1 MTARGPRAAARPRA
15 APGRA
20 RRPVRPGLHRAALPA
35 VFLLALL
42 ALCGAAGCSRSDA
55 PRASTAGPESEFET
69 LELRYQ
75 GNNGTV
81 SPIELAEDLGYLAP
95 IRLQFISS
103 TVSGPQSVQAVVTG
117 DTDFGGAFN
126 GAIIKLIA
134 ARAPI
139 IAVAGYYGV
148 DEQRQSGFYVLNDSP
163 LRTARDLL
171 DRAISMNTLGA
182 HSEFMVKEFL
192 WRNQITPE
200 EARRVTLLVVPP
212 VNGEQLLRQKQV
224 DVAALGDIYRDR
236 ALERGGIR
244 PLFSDYELYG
254 KFTAGSYVMK
264 TSFIKE
270 NPNTVR
276 RFVEATARAIEWAR
290 STPRETVVE
299 RCLALMKK
307 RGRNEEDSAIKFW
320 RSYGVAGK
328 GGLIAEREFQI
339 WIDWM
344 VRSGELK
351 PGEIALSRLY
361 TNEFNPYVNEQAAR

>member
-1 MTARGPRAAARPRA
+1 MTFA
-15 APGRA
+15 
-20 RRPVRPGLHRAALPA
+20 RPVRPGLVRPALP
-35 VFLLALL
+35 VIFLLALL
-42 ALCGAAGCSRSDA
+42 ALCSAAGCSRDEG
-55 PRASTAGPESEFET
+55 PRASAAGPEGEFET

-95 IRLQFISS
+95 IRLHFVGS

-126 GAIIKLIA
+126 GAVIKLIA
-134 ARAPI
+134 AKAPI
-139 IAVAGYYGV
+139 VAVVGYYGV

-163 LRTARDLL
+163 LRAASDLL
-171 DRAISMNTLGA
+171 DRSISMNTLGA

-192 WRNQITPE
+192 SRNQLAPE

-212 VNGEQLLRQKQV
+212 VNGEQLLREKQV
-224 DVAALGDIYRDR
+224 DVASLSDIYRDR

-264 TSFIKE
+264 TSFIKKH
-270 NPNTVR
+270 PRTAR

-290 STPRETVVE
+290 STPRETVVA
-299 RCLALMKK
+299 RCIELMKK
-307 RGRNEEDSAIKFW
+307 RGRNEEDSAIKYW

-328 GGLIAEREFQI
+328 GGLIAERDFQI

-344 VRSGELK
+344 VKSGELK
-351 PGEIALSRLY
+351 PGEVPLSRAY
-361 TNEFNPYVNEQAAR
+361 TNEFNPYASEQVAH

>member
-1 MTARGPRAAARPRA
+1 MAPPRPLRSDLLRP
-15 APGRA
+15 
-20 RRPVRPGLHRAALPA
+20 ALPA
-35 VFLLALL
+35 VLLLVLL
-42 ALCGAAGCSRSDA
+42 ALCGAAGCSRDEAS
-55 PRASTAGPESEFET
+55 RASAAGPESEFET

-95 IRLQFISS
+95 IRLRFVGS

-126 GAIIKLIA
+126 GAIVKLIA
-134 ARAPI
+134 AKAPI

-171 DRAISMNTLGA
+171 DRTISMNTLGA

-192 WRNQITPE
+192 SRSQLTPE

-212 VNGEQLLRQKQV
+212 VNGEQLLREKQV
-224 DVAALGDIYRDR
+224 DVAVLGDIYRDR

-244 PLFSDYELYG
+244 ALFSDYELYG
-254 KFTAGSYVMK
+254 QFTAGSYVMK

-270 NPNTVR
+270 SPKTAR
-276 RFVEATARAIEWAR
+276 RFVEATAKAIEWAR
-290 STPRETVVE
+290 NTPREAVVE

-320 RSYGVAGK
+320 RSYGVAGQ
-328 GGLIAEREFQI
+328 GGLITERDFQV

-344 VRSGELK
+344 VKSGELK
-351 PGEIALSRLY
+351 PGEIALSRVY
-361 TNEFNPYVNEQAAR
+361 TNELNPYANDRAAK

>member
-1 MTARGPRAAARPRA
+1 MTAPRPLPAD
-15 APGRA
+15 
-20 RRPVRPGLHRAALPA
+20 LLRAALRA
-35 VFLLALL
+35 VHLFALL
-42 ALCGAAGCSRSDA
+42 VSCGAVGCSRDDA
-55 PRASTAGPESEFET
+55 PRASAAGSEGEFET

-95 IRLQFISS
+95 IRLNFIGS

-126 GAIIKLIA
+126 GAIVKLIA
-134 ARAPI
+134 AKAPI

-171 DRAISMNTLGA
+171 DKTISMNTLGA
-182 HSEFMVKEFL
+182 HSEFMIKEFL
-192 WRNQITPE
+192 SRGQLTPE

-212 VNGEQLLRQKQV
+212 VNGEQLLREKQV
-224 DVAALGDIYRDR
+224 DVATLGDIYRDR

-244 PLFSDYELYG
+244 SLFSDYELYG

-264 TSFIKE
+264 TSFIKQ
-270 NPNTVR
+270 NPRTAR
-276 RFVEATARAIEWAR
+276 RFVEATAKAIEWAR
-290 STPRETVVE
+290 DTPRETVVA
-299 RCLALMKK
+299 RCIALMKK
-307 RGRNEEDSAIKFW
+307 RGRNEEDAAIKFW

-328 GGLIAEREFQI
+328 GGLIAERDFQV

-344 VRSGELK
+344 VKSGELK
-351 PGEIALSRLY
+351 PGEIALSRVY
-361 TNEFNPYVNEQAAR
+361 TNELNPYANDQAAK

>member
-1 MTARGPRAAARPRA
+1 M
-15 APGRA
+15 APS
-20 RRPVRPGLHRAALPA
+20 RPVRPGLLRAALP
-35 VFLLALL
+35 VIFLLALL
-42 ALCGAAGCSRSDA
+42 ALCVAAGCSRDEAS
-55 PRASTAGPESEFET
+55 RASAAGPEGEFET

-95 IRLQFISS
+95 IRLNFIGS

-134 ARAPI
+134 AKAPI

-163 LRTARDLL
+163 LRAARDLL
-171 DRAISMNTLGA
+171 DRSISMNTLGA

-192 WRNQITPE
+192 SRNQITME
-200 EARRVTLLVVPP
+200 DARRITLLVVPP
-212 VNGEQLLRQKQV
+212 VNGEQLLREKQV
-224 DVAALGDIYRDR
+224 DVASLGDIYRDR
-236 ALERGGIR
+236 ALERGGVR
-244 PLFSDYELYG
+244 ALFSDYELYG

-264 TSFIKE
+264 TSFTKD
-270 NPNTVR
+270 NPKTAR
-276 RFVEATARAIEWAR
+276 RFVEATAKAIEWAR
-290 STPRETVVE
+290 STPRETVVARFIE
-299 RCLALMKK
+299 LMKK
-307 RGRNEEDSAIKFW
+307 RGRNEEDAAIRFW

-328 GGLIAEREFQI
+328 GGLIAERDFQI
-339 WIDWM
+339 WLDWM
-344 VRSGELK
+344 VKSGELK

-361 TNEFNPYVNEQAAR
+361 TNEFNPYANEQAVK

>member
-1 MTARGPRAAARPRA
+1 MHFNGWLSTITDM
-15 APGRA
+15 APSH
-20 RRPVRPGLHRAALPA
+20 PVRPGLLRAALPA
-35 VFLLALL
+35 VLLLALL
-42 ALCGAAGCSRSDA
+42 ALCGAAGCSRDEAS
-55 PRASTAGPESEFET
+55 RASAAGPEGEFET

-95 IRLQFISS
+95 IRLHFVSS

-126 GAIIKLIA
+126 GAIIKLVA
-134 ARAPI
+134 AKAPI

-148 DEQRQSGFYVLNDSP
+148 DEKRQSHAYVLEDSP

-171 DRAISMNTLGA
+171 DRSISMNTLGA

-192 WRNQITPE
+192 WRSQITPE

-224 DVAALGDIYRDR
+224 DVATLGDIYRDR

-244 PLFSDYELYG
+244 SLFSDYELYG

-270 NPNTVR
+270 NPKTVR
-276 RFVEATARAIEWAR
+276 RFVEATAKAIEWAR
-290 STPRETVVE
+290 NTPRETVVE
-299 RCLALMKK
+299 RCIALMKK
-307 RGRNEEDSAIKFW
+307 RGRNEEDSVIKFW

-351 PGEIALSRLY
+351 PGEIALNRLY
-361 TNEFNPYVNEQAAR
+361 TNEFNPYANEQVVK

>member
-1 MTARGPRAAARPRA
+1 M
-15 APGRA
+15 APSH
-20 RRPVRPGLHRAALPA
+20 PVRPGLLRAAVPA
-35 VFLLALL
+35 VLLLALL
-42 ALCGAAGCSRSDA
+42 ALCGAAGCSRADA
-55 PRASTAGPESEFET
+55 SRASAGGPEGEFET

-81 SPIELAEDLGYLAP
+81 APIELAEDLGYLAP
-95 IRLQFISS
+95 IRLHFVSS

-126 GAIIKLIA
+126 GAIIKLVA

-148 DEQRQSGFYVLNDSP
+148 DEKRQSHAYVLEDSP

-171 DRAISMNTLGA
+171 DRSISMNTLGA

-192 WRNQITPE
+192 WRGQITPE

-224 DVAALGDIYRDR
+224 DVATLGDIYRDR

-244 PLFSDYELYG
+244 SLFSDYELYG

-270 NPNTVR
+270 NPKTVR
-276 RFVEATARAIEWAR
+276 RFVEATAKAIEWAR
-290 STPRETVVE
+290 NTPRETVVE
-299 RCLALMKK
+299 RCIALMKK
-307 RGRNEEDSAIKFW
+307 RGRNEEDSVIKFW

-351 PGEIALSRLY
+351 PGEIALNRLY
-361 TNEFNPYVNEQAAR
+361 TNEFNPYANEQAVK

>member
-1 MTARGPRAAARPRA
+1 M
-15 APGRA
+15 APS
-20 RRPVRPGLHRAALPA
+20 RPVRSGLLRAASPV
-35 VFLLALL
+35 VFLLVLL
-42 ALCGAAGCSRSDA
+42 ALCGAAGCSRDDA
-55 PRASTAGPESEFET
+55 SRASAAGPEGEFET

-95 IRLQFISS
+95 VRLSFIGS

-134 ARAPI
+134 AKAPI

-163 LRTARDLL
+163 LRAARDLL
-171 DRAISMNTLGA
+171 DRSISMNTLGA

-192 WRNQITPE
+192 SRNQITLE
-200 EARRVTLLVVPP
+200 DARRITLLVVPP
-212 VNGEQLLRQKQV
+212 VNGEQLLREKQV
-224 DVAALGDIYRDR
+224 DVASLGDIYRDR
-236 ALERGGIR
+236 ALERGGVR
-244 PLFSDYELYG
+244 ALFSDYELYG

-264 TSFIKE
+264 TSFIKQ
-270 NPNTVR
+270 NPKTVR
-276 RFVEATARAIEWAR
+276 RFVEATAKAIEWAR
-290 STPRETVVE
+290 STPRETVVA
-299 RCLALMKK
+299 RFIALMKK
-307 RGRNEEDSAIKFW
+307 RGRNEEDAAIRFW

-328 GGLIAEREFQI
+328 GGLIAERDFQI
-339 WIDWM
+339 WLDWM
-344 VRSGELK
+344 VKGGELE

-361 TNEFNPYVNEQAAR
+361 TNEFNPYANEQAAK

>member
-1 MTARGPRAAARPRA
+1 MAPPRSFL
-15 APGRA
+15 
-20 RRPVRPGLHRAALPA
+20 PGLLRAGSPA

-42 ALCGAAGCSRSDA
+42 ALCGAAGCSRGEAS
-55 PRASTAGPESEFET
+55 RASAAGPEGEFET

-95 IRLQFISS
+95 IRLNFVGS

-126 GAIIKLIA
+126 GAVIKLIA
-134 ARAPI
+134 AKAPI
-139 IAVAGYYGV
+139 VAVVGYYGV

-171 DRAISMNTLGA
+171 DRSISMNTLGA

-192 WRNQITPE
+192 SRNQITPE

-212 VNGEQLLRQKQV
+212 VNGEQLLRERQV
-224 DVAALGDIYRDR
+224 DVASLGDIYRDR
-236 ALERGGIR
+236 ALERGGVR

-264 TSFIKE
+264 TSFIKQ
-270 NPNTVR
+270 NPKTAR

-299 RCLALMKK
+299 RCIALMKK

-328 GGLIAEREFQI
+328 GGLIAERDFQI

-344 VRSGELK
+344 VKSGELE
-351 PGEIALSRLY
+351 PGEIALSRVY
-361 TNEFNPYVNEQAAR
+361 TNELNPYANEQATK

>member
-1 MTARGPRAAARPRA
+1 M
-15 APGRA
+15 APS
-20 RRPVRPGLHRAALPA
+20 RPVRPGLLRAASP
-35 VFLLALL
+35 VIFLLVLL
-42 ALCGAAGCSRSDA
+42 ALCGAAGCSRDG
-55 PRASTAGPESEFET
+55 ASRGSAAGPEGEFET

-95 IRLQFISS
+95 IRLNFIGS

-134 ARAPI
+134 AKAPI

-163 LRTARDLL
+163 LRAARDLL
-171 DRAISMNTLGA
+171 DKSISMNTLGA

-192 WRNQITPE
+192 SRNQITLE
-200 EARRVTLLVVPP
+200 EARRITLLVVPP
-212 VNGEQLLRQKQV
+212 VNGEQLLREKQV
-224 DVAALGDIYRDR
+224 DVASLGDIYRDR
-236 ALERGGIR
+236 ALERGGVR
-244 PLFSDYELYG
+244 ALFSDYELCG

-270 NPNTVR
+270 NPKTAR
-276 RFVEATARAIEWAR
+276 RFVEATAKAIEWAR

-299 RCLALMKK
+299 RFIALMKK
-307 RGRNEEDSAIKFW
+307 RGRNEEDAAIRFW

-328 GGLIAEREFQI
+328 GGSIAERDFQI
-339 WIDWM
+339 WLDWM
-344 VRSGELK
+344 VKSGELK

-361 TNEFNPYVNEQAAR
+361 TNEFNPYANEQAVK